1 MRLHLK
7 SVVTVAIASATVAI
21 LFAEIVPAAAAEIDP
36 ASALRG
42 SLGVSL
48 GDLSLSS
55 NFGRVSLLLN
65 GGFALLFGA
74 LASLVVA
81 RHRPLPSNTHEQTDD
96 RSIPSVP
103 ST

>member
-1 MRLHLK
+1 LP
-7 SVVTVAIASATVAI
+7 SF
-21 LFAEIVPAAAAEIDP
+21 FAEIVPAAAEIDP

-65 GGFALLFGA
+65 GGFALLFGT
-74 LASLVVA
+74 LASLAFA
-81 RHRPLPSNTHEQTDD
+81 RHRPLPRNTHEQTDD
-96 RSIPSVP
+96 RSVP
-103 ST
+103 LVVDFSILRQ